1 MHNEPETF
9 EQEIQTHIG
18 ALADDPVCAL
28 SALTALS
35 KKQVARERIDRLLAD
50 RSPVY
55 AALTGA
61 EPKSRKN
68 AARLLGA
75 LASSS
80 DAAALV
86 AALHAE
92 TTRFVVPSI
101 LLALGNIGSSTAKAA
116 LEAYAVPTPAD
127 ESEVKHV
134 EEIREAK
141 KKALAALERGLP
153 LPEQKALES
162 ATDVLAV
169 SPAGFAEILQKE
181 LSTLG
186 FSGKQ
191 TKTGVL
197 VSTADLSRL
206 YRARCLTEALIPVAE
221 SLPLDAAAIAKAAD
235 NTLVRPY
242 RVELRGYPGERTAF
256 IRALT
261 HALGGGDNP
270 SRYLDE
276 LRVVCHG
283 SGLCDVFVK
292 PCNVPDHRFDYR
304 RQAISASIAPSAAA
318 CLARY
323 ALSFLPDSG
332 GRIRAFDPFCGSGTL
347 LFELEK
353 AAPGSALL
361 GTDLSA
367 IALFAAR
374 TNAKDA
380 RSRAQFIQRDIL
392 RFEPKEPFD
401 LVLTNMPFGNRVGSH
416 ETNEPLYRGFVHLL
430 PKLLIPG
437 GVALLYTMEHRLL
450 AACLKSER
458 SLTVAAELTTEAGGL
473 NPRVTVVRHR

>member
-1 MHNEPETF
+1 
-9 EQEIQTHIG
+9 
-18 ALADDPVCAL
+18 
-28 SALTALS
+28 LS
-35 KKQVARERIDRLLAD
+35 KKQAARERIDRLLAD

-75 LASSS
+75 LASSG

-86 AALHAE
+86 AALRAE

-101 LLALGNIGSSTAKAA
+101 LLALGNIGSDTAKAA

-127 ESEVKHV
+127 ESEAKHV

-141 KKALAALERGLP
+141 KKARSPRWNATCRCPSKKRSSPQRMFWPFPRPDLP
-153 LPEQKALES
+153 RFCKRNYQHSDFQASRQRQAFWFQPQ
-162 ATDVLAV
+162 
-169 SPAGFAEILQKE
+169 
-181 LSTLG
+181 TLRA
-186 FSGKQ
+186 
-191 TKTGVL
+191 
-197 VSTADLSRL
+197 STA
-206 YRARCLTEALIPVAE
+206 RAGLTEALIPVAE
-221 SLPLDAAAIAKAAD
+221 SLPLDAAVIAKAAD
-235 NTLVRPY
+235 KTLVRPY
-242 RVELRGYPGERTAF
+242 RVELRGYPGERTVF
-256 IRALT
+256 IPGAD
-261 HALGGGDNP
+261 HALKGEDNP

-332 GRIRAFDPFCGSGTL
+332 GRIRVFDPFCGSGTL

-353 AAPGSALL
+353 AAPGSVLL

-367 IALFAAR
+367 TALFAAR
-374 TNAKDA
+374 TNAKAA

-450 AACLKSER
+450 VACLKSER